1 MSSLQLPSVAPS
13 KDIRHFFP
21 NLDPEQLAAKQD
33 KDAPQQQRDAAAD
46 VKWRA
51 ARAAAAVAAAATAAA
66 GKKHV
71 GRPRKEQ
78 VLQACDDAGG
88 SAAQG
93 DGAAGKRGPYK
104 DWFPPELFDPIVT
117 QVRAEQQQ
125 HVCVLSSD
133 RACATPAAVCNC
145 RAPACVTGGPVQ
157 EL

>member
-33 KDAPQQQRDAAAD
+33 KDALQQQRDAAAD

-51 ARAAAAVAAAATAAA
+51 ARA
-66 GKKHV
+66 
-71 GRPRKEQ
+71 ENN
-78 VLQACDDAGG
+78 DAGG

-104 DWFPPELFDPIVT
+104 DWFPPELFDPIVA
-117 QVRAEQQQ
+117 QVRA
-125 HVCVLSSD
+125 
-133 RACATPAAVCNC
+133 
-145 RAPACVTGGPVQ
+145 
-157 EL
+157 